1 MMVLVAHTLLMVA
14 LLLGV
19 VRLLR
24 GPTLADRIIA
34 LDILYAA
41 AVAWGA
47 LVALDTGRVLYFDVA
62 LGIALTGFIATL
74 AWARLAERLDDG
86 EDRQ

>member
-24 GPTLADRIIA
+24 GPTLADRIYGGPA
-34 LDILYAA
+34 F
-41 AVAWGA
+41 VW
-47 LVALDTGRVLYFDVA
+47 R
-62 LGIALTGFIATL
+62 
-74 AWARLAERLDDG
+74 
-86 EDRQ
+86 